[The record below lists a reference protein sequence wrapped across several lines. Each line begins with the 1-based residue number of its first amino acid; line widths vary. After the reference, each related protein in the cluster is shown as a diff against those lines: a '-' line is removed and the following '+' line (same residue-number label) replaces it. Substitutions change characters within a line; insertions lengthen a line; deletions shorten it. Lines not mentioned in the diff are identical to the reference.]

1 MQFLYL
7 KKYIN
12 TVTNKF
18 NFIKIETVLLC
29 FIFFLALIL
38 RARYS
43 TITDVW
49 LDETTVYTLAA
60 TYSYRNLFFINH
72 WDAAHPPL
80 LYLFVKFLIDI
91 FGIQQASI
99 HSIRILQIFFSS
111 LAVFPIYVI
120 AKKLI
125 KNATAFFVPVFYSVN
140 IFQIYWGATMRPYGV
155 LQFFLPVA
163 LVTFFK
169 NSWNT
174 KRKIILCNILFIF
187 LFFWDYST
195 IWFFVTFY
203 LYHLLAFGIRAL
215 FKKIYDTKI
224 FLLSVLLWF
233 PVFVK
238 GFSQAINLEAYLNVS
253 LLTLKFAIAEFYGV
267 QTIFNA
273 NDFFYGI
280 VIVLIISAIAFI
292 VKKKKTMYFILIGII
307 VPIVTSF
314 LYSIYLNPIFVPP
327 NLIFSAI
334 LFLYFPLLFTP
345 KKLIVAVVCVY
356 LLFVMLSNT
365 NALFTTSKFQS
376 RKIIPHFDISKE
388 MNTEQNKIAFISRES
403 ESELGAPIE
412 YFLLQ
417 NGFIPAQDKNH
428 HFSLKNKSYI
438 VNVKKFWETTDSNI
452 ENLFFVTDRVE
463 KPYSQEDLKK
473 IITVCPLMEFVPVFE
488 INQQTNP
495 HIFKCK

>member
-1 MQFLYL
+1 M
-7 KKYIN
+7 
-12 TVTNKF
+12 
-18 NFIKIETVLLC
+18 
-29 FIFFLALIL
+29 
-38 RARYS
+38 
-43 TITDVW
+43 
-49 LDETTVYTLAA
+49 
-60 TYSYRNLFFINH
+60 
-72 WDAAHPPL
+72 
-80 LYLFVKFLIDI
+80 
-91 FGIQQASI
+91 
-99 HSIRILQIFFSS
+99 
-111 LAVFPIYVI
+111 
-120 AKKLI
+120 
-125 KNATAFFVPVFYSVN
+125 
-140 IFQIYWGATMRPYGV
+140 
-155 LQFFLPVA
+155 
-163 LVTFFK
+163 
-169 NSWNT
+169 
-174 KRKIILCNILFIF
+174 
-187 LFFWDYST
+187 
-195 IWFFVTFY
+195 
-203 LYHLLAFGIRAL
+203 
-215 FKKIYDTKI
+215 
-224 FLLSVLLWF
+224 
-233 PVFVK
+233 K

-280 VIVLIISAIAFI
+280 VIVLIVSAIAFI

-376 RKIIPHFDISKE
+376 RKIISHFDISKE

-438 VNVKKFWETTDSNI
+438 VSVKKFWEITDSNT

-495 HIFKCK
+495 HLYKCM